1 MKTFFLTLLVLALLG
16 AGGYWLVR
24 QMAAESQAI
33 SINSS
38 LVDNK
43 LLPCPAA
50 FICVNSDTIPTDSH
64 FILPIADEDGSRWRK
79 LVQTVDR
86 MEGSELVLST
96 DNYAYFTFTTKYLNF
111 VDDIEFHNRPI
122 QQSSRCVHHPESA
135 NSIWAS
141 TAGASKQYALTWGY
155 KGLLG

>member
-1 MKTFFLTLLVLALLG
+1 MKTFFSTLLVLALLG

-24 QMAAESQAI
+24 QMAAESRAI

-38 LVDNK
+38 LVDDK

-86 MEGSELVLST
+86 LEGSELVLST

-122 QQSSRCVHHPESA
+122 QQIIAVRSSSRVGQFDLGINRRRVEK
-135 NSIWAS
+135 IRID
-141 TAGASKQYALTWGY
+141 L
-155 KGLLG
+155 GL